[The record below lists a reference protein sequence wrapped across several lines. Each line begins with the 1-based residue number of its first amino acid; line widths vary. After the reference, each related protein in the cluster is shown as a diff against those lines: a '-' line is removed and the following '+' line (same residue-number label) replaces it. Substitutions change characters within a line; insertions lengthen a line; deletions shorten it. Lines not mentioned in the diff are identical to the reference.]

1 MESSSADAGAKK
13 ISVVIPN
20 YQGEKFLAGCLASLL
35 TQTRPPDE
43 IIVVDDASHDGSVA
57 LVRQQYPQ
65 VQLILR
71 EQNGGFAAC
80 ANTGLDAATGGIV
93 CLFNNDAEAA
103 PDWLAI
109 LEQTFETRP
118 EISSL
123 ASRIMLY
130 DRHQVFHAVGD
141 FYRANG
147 VPSNR
152 GVWQTDDGQFD
163 TVQEVFGACAAASA
177 YRTSVLDE
185 VRADNLD
192 GKVLDERLF
201 MYCEDVD
208 LNLRLRLRGLRC
220 LYVPKAR
227 VYHRLSATGAGTLA
241 SFYNGRN
248 FITVA
253 LKNLPTE
260 ILWANLPAIVITQ
273 LGYAL
278 FSLRHLRL
286 KTERARLKGQLA
298 ALRLLPQTL
307 RQRAQVQAHRRVS
320 KEYFASLLEW

>member
-1 MESSSADAGAKK
+1 M
-13 ISVVIPN
+13 VIPN
-20 YQGEKFLAGCLASLL
+20 YQGEKFLGGCLDSLL
-35 TQTRPPDE
+35 AQTRPPDE
-43 IIVVDDASHDGSVA
+43 IIVVDDASLDGSVA

-65 VQLILR
+65 VRLLVR
-71 EQNGGFAAC
+71 PRNGGFAAC
-80 ANTGLDAATGGIV
+80 ANKGLDAATGEIV

-103 PDWLAI
+103 PNWLAT
-109 LEQTFETRP
+109 LEETFEMRP
-118 EISSL
+118 EVSSL
-123 ASRIMLY
+123 ASRIMLF
-130 DRHQVFHAVGD
+130 DRRNVFHAVGD

-147 VPSNR
+147 VPGNR

-163 TVQEVFGACAAASA
+163 TVQEIFGACAAASA
-177 YRTSVLDE
+177 YRKTALDA
-185 VRADNLD
+185 VRSDNSD

-220 LYVPKAR
+220 LYVPKAW

-253 LKNLPTE
+253 IKNLPTE
-260 ILWANLPAIVITQ
+260 ILWANLPAIIFTQ

-286 KTERARLKGQLA
+286 KTERARFKGQLA
-298 ALRLLPQTL
+298 GLRLLPQTL
-307 RQRAQVQAHRRVS
+307 LQRTQVQAHCTIS
-320 KEYFASLLEW
+320 KEYFASLLNW